1 MAADK
6 QEQNQNTEKSYN
18 PLTPKLA
25 LQLAAPHTWAASVFP
40 ALLGILYCRYR
51 SFDLHFVEAV
61 LLFAACVLMQSA
73 VNSFNDYI
81 DFVKGTDSKDDNLEK
96 DDAVLLYAGVDPIKV
111 RNLAIAYLGIA
122 ALIGIGFTVRKGPV
136 PLLIG
141 LVGGAIVLL
150 YSGGP
155 MPISYLP
162 VGELVSG
169 FVMGG
174 LIPMGIAAAATG
186 EFHPEVLPYCLPMI
200 TSIGLIMMTNNTCD
214 IEKDIKAGRNTF
226 PSCLGRQRAVE
237 VYRGA
242 TILWM
247 FLIVLYGIMLGLV
260 TFIAALILVAAAY
273 VPAFKYLVHSPL
285 TQNTRVRQMKA
296 ILKANIWSGMIC
308 LVLMALAIALR

>member
-6 QEQNQNTEKSYN
+6 QDQNQNTEKSYN

-96 DDAVLLYAGVDPIKV
+96 DDAVLLYAGVGPIKV

-174 LIPMGIAAAATG
+174 LIPLGIAAAATG
-186 EFHPEVLPYCLPMI
+186 KFHPEVLPYCLPMI
-200 TSIGLIMMTNNTCD
+200 MSIGLIMMTNNTCD
-214 IEKDIKAGRNTF
+214 IEKDMKAGRKTF

-242 TILWM
+242 AILWM
-247 FLIVLYGIMLGLV
+247 FLIVLYGVMLGLV
-260 TFIAALILVAAAY
+260 TLIAALILVTIAY
-273 VPAFKYLVHSPL
+273 IPAFKYLVHSPL